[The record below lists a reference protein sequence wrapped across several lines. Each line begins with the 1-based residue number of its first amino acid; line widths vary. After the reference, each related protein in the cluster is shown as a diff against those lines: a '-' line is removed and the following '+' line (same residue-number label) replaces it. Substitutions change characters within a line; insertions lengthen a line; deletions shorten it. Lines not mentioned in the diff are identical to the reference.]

1 MHTAIIK
8 SVLDTPGFDIEDL
21 FSKLPTDTIEKV
33 KAYFDKVGTKS
44 DNDSSESTTEQADLK
59 SEVDSEQEAPKPSAI
74 EEDFFS
80 EILKNKDETGIFIT
94 GAVLGASIVGGLFLL
109 NKLLD

>member
-33 KAYFDKVGTKS
+33 KAYFEKLGKEP
-44 DNDSSESTTEQADLK
+44 DNDSSESTTEQADLR
-59 SEVDSEQEAPKPSAI
+59 SEVDNEEEVPKSSAS

-80 EILKNKDETGIFIT
+80 EILKDKDETGIFIT

>member
-33 KAYFDKVGTKS
+33 KAYFEKLGTEP
-44 DNDSSESTTEQADLK
+44 DNDPSESTTEQADLR
-59 SEVDSEQEAPKPSAI
+59 SEVDNEEEVPKSSAS

-80 EILKNKDETGIFIT
+80 EILKDKDETGIFIT

-109 NKLLD
+109 NKLFD